1 VTTARQIGLFGGAV
15 LALAVAIGLQAGRN
29 AAYPVRQRASE
40 GLLYTRS
47 GPALKR
53 MALEFDALA
62 SDVYWIRA
70 LQHYGGDRLSRDGR
84 RKYELLQ
91 PLLDLTTTL
100 DPYFTIAYRFGAIFL
115 SEEAPGGPGR
125 PDAAIALLQKGIA
138 AEPQKWQYF
147 HDIAFVHY
155 WNLHDPVTAASWFQR
170 AGAMPGAPN
179 WLAPVAASMLSARDR
194 TSARFLWEQI
204 LRSDQPWLRQTA
216 ERSLLQLE
224 ALDQIDE
231 LQRLVRKAP
240 IPAGQRVTWA
250 DLVRRRILAGIPL
263 DPVGTP
269 YALDPDTGTVTLGP
283 ESSLKPLPD
292 LDHPI
297 RQAPVTPQ

>member
-1 VTTARQIGLFGGAV
+1 
-15 LALAVAIGLQAGRN
+15 
-29 AAYPVRQRASE
+29 
-40 GLLYTRS
+40 
-47 GPALKR
+47 
-53 MALEFDALA
+53 M
-62 SDVYWIRA
+62 
-70 LQHYGGDRLSRDGR
+70 
-84 RKYELLQ
+84 
-91 PLLDLTTTL
+91 
-100 DPYFTIAYRFGAIFL
+100 
-115 SEEAPGGPGR
+115 
-125 PDAAIALLQKGIA
+125 
-138 AEPQKWQYF
+138 
-147 HDIAFVHY
+147 HY